1 MAQQW
6 YSIVEYARV
15 FSISDMTV
23 RRRIKTGKLNAV
35 LKEGK
40 YYIPVD
46 DRSMQEPTMNRA
58 MPEPTPAPAKREPVV
73 HRPETMQQQTYS
85 ERSQYSYR
93 SPGHVTQDNR
103 EFVNKNYSDSRP
115 KVVANH
121 IPNSVMRPVERAE
134 SLVLRADHLIKFCD
148 EMLGE
153 LQESKNQNR
162 DLYLAKIKT
171 LEAKLAA
178 KEVELQQSAQQV
190 EDLQVLVKILETKN
204 GS

>member
-46 DRSMQEPTMNRA
+46 DRSMLEPSINRS
-58 MPEPTPAPAKREPVV
+58 MPEPMPSPVKREPVV
-73 HRPETMQQQTYS
+73 HRPETMQQSTYS
-85 ERSQYSYR
+85 DRGNFSYR
-93 SPGHVTQDNR
+93 NPTNSTQEAR
-103 EFVNKNYSDSRP
+103 EFASKNYSDQRP

-153 LQESKNQNR
+153 LHESKNQNR
-162 DLYLAKIKT
+162 DLYTAKIKT

-178 KEVELQQSAQQV
+178 KEVELQQFAQQV